1 MADSSPPKAINR
13 QSVQDRAKRHGLKPD
28 VVFRTIAYHQLVQRL
43 EHLYP
48 GVFMLKGG
56 QALHVRAAT
65 DRTTKDIDLRG
76 SVTDAWE
83 AVSAMIEAASVD
95 LGDGLEFKVKARPT
109 RLGAQMTGNDHGFN
123 VKLSVDVE
131 FRHLAS
137 LSVDVVTGRE
147 PTGTVAVAQFP
158 LPFDIP
164 GLAPASVAVYPVED
178 HLSDKVWA
186 TVSTYGTDG
195 ASTRFRDLYDICA
208 IARTTDVDAA
218 NLRTAIEEERLRRAA
233 TELTHLE
240 VPPEWESRWLDVHRA
255 YGSEAHVPDDF
266 VAAVELARSLIDPVL
281 SGTVSQGAWDS
292 ALGVWA
298 T

>member
-1 MADSSPPKAINR
+1 MAEGSSPAAINR

-28 VVFRTIAYHQLVQRL
+28 EVFRAIAYHQLVQRL
-43 EHLYP
+43 EHSYP

-56 QALHVRAAT
+56 QALHVRAAS
-65 DRTTKDIDLRG
+65 DRSTKDIDLRG
-76 SVTDAWE
+76 SVPDAWE
-83 AVSAMIEAASVD
+83 AVNAIIEAASVD
-95 LGDGLEFKVKARPT
+95 LGDGLEFTVKARPT
-109 RLGAQMTGNDHGFN
+109 RLGARMTGNDHGFN

-131 FRHLAS
+131 FRHWAS

-147 PTGTVAVAQFP
+147 PTGTVAVSPFP

-164 GLAPASVAVYPVED
+164 GLSPASVAIFPVED

-208 IARTTDVDAA
+208 IARTTAVDAA
-218 NLRTAIEEERLRRAA
+218 DLRTAIEEERLRRAA
-233 TELTHLE
+233 PQLNGLE
-240 VPPEWESRWLDVHRA
+240 VPPEWASRWPDVHRA

-266 VAAVELARSLIDPVL
+266 IATVELARSLIDPVL
-281 SGTVSQGAWDS
+281 SGAVRGGTWDS
-292 ALGVWA
+292 DRSTWA
-298 T
+298 A